1 VSTGCALL
9 LLEIENDPPVPGPA
23 IHIHFGRP
31 ETASVV
37 QSGLSRRELIT
48 DEGRAA
54 EEKKHD
60 KA

>member
-1 VSTGCALL
+1 MLRRLRA
-9 LLEIENDPPVPGPA
+9 PA
-23 IHIHFGRP
+23 FISIFGRP

-37 QSGLSRRELIT
+37 QSGGLSRRERIT

>member
-1 VSTGCALL
+1 
-9 LLEIENDPPVPGPA
+9 
-23 IHIHFGRP
+23 
-31 ETASVV
+31 V
-37 QSGLSRRELIT
+37 QSGGLSRRERIT